1 LAASRQELAVK
12 IQQVELARDQLL
24 RLREA
29 MGAATTAAEGML
41 TKATERGEGE
51 FAHELEAMQ
60 TGMRDLRR
68 QVEMLL
74 AQTSD
79 TSAEDGA

>member
-1 LAASRQELAVK
+1 LLSTFESAVRQNRRLADRTGELAASRQELAVK
-12 IQQVELARDQLL
+12 IQQVEL
-24 RLREA
+24 
-29 MGAATTAAEGML
+29 
-41 TKATERGEGE
+41 
-51 FAHELEAMQ
+51 AHELEAMQ